1 MSTPTSLQRLAAPLA
16 ALVVALTALTATPA
30 QAVRDLFFEET
41 AQAFWSVPY
50 ACADGSTVQ
59 GTLLVQSTR
68 DYEAPDTEDAD
79 PTTRV
84 QFLAVCPD
92 GTSFS
97 WAGILPSTITSAD
110 NLKSVHTVGSGTV
123 RDNAVQR
130 THKVSFDVTW
140 TAVGPLM
147 TEVNGPG
154 SKRMQREATA
164 TGQVTFDGDL
174 LVNGAA
180 NHPTRPARPVHPSR
194 HREVGPHGSA
204 TAGPTARCAA
214 HPSKGRPA
222 TPSGGR
228 RGETP
233 RQCQRSIIFCMASG

>member
-1 MSTPTSLQRLAAPLA
+1 MSTSSLRRLAVPLA

-50 ACADGSTVQ
+50 QCADGSIVT

-92 GTSFS
+92 GTSFG
-97 WAGILPSTITSAD
+97 WAGFLPATITSTD

-123 RDNAVQR
+123 RDNSGV
-130 THKVSFDVTW
+130 THTVSFDVTW

-147 TEVNGPG
+147 TEVNTAG
-154 SKRMQREATA
+154 SKRMQRTATA
-164 TGQVTFDGDL
+164 TGQVTYDGTV
-174 LVNGAA
+174 LVDGTA
-180 NHPTRPARPVHPSR
+180 NPPP
-194 HREVGPHGSA
+194 
-204 TAGPTARCAA
+204 
-214 HPSKGRPA
+214 GRPA
-222 TPSGGR
+222 PFIRVDT
-228 RGETP
+228 EK
-233 RQCQRSIIFCMASG
+233 